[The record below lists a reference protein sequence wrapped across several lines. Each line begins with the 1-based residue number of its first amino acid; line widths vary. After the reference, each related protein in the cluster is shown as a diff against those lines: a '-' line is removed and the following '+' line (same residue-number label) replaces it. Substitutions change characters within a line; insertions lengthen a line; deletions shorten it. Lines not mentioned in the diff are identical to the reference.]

1 MFVHLLTCIRAIKG
15 TLIRFLFQAAFEIKI
30 NRHLYVHRISF
41 VLVSIGCRVHWP
53 HTLPRLTS
61 EGLSPKLILN
71 HSRQKHMTDS
81 ICVLA
86 DSCLIVKHWLHCT
99 APINPVGMWKQR
111 EREKK
116 KFLKLL
122 ISVGAAALYCTL
134 ITEAAKPSDHPYIF
148 WSFCSL
154 CMFPLSTLN
163 VTNPFFP

>member
-116 KFLKLL
+116 KSFSNCWFQWEPPRCTVHLSLKQPSPR
-122 ISVGAAALYCTL
+122 ITPIFSGAFVHCACF
-134 ITEAAKPSDHPYIF
+134 H
-148 WSFCSL
+148 
-154 CMFPLSTLN
+154 
-163 VTNPFFP
+163 